1 MVSVDE
7 KQPRVKSDTA
17 EKGSDQTRRPASDK
31 PVLVYLSNHTDKLV
45 GSLYII
51 YTDSA
56 TRTTQK
62 RAKYKLSNALSH
74 DHSSNY
80 KQTWKSTREVTDK
93 P

>member
-1 MVSVDE
+1 MDV

-31 PVLVYLSNHTDKLV
+31 PVLVYLSNHIDKLV
-45 GSLYII
+45 GSLFIYI
-51 YTDSA
+51 DSA

-80 KQTWKSTREVTDK
+80 KQMWKSTREVTDK